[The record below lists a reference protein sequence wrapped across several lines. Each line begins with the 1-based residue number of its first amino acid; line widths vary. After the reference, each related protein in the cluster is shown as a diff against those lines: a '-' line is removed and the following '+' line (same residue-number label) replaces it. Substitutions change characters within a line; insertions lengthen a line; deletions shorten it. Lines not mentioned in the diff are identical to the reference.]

1 MVSGRRPPRP
11 AVPARKS
18 VVMTE
23 EVLALIPARGGSKGI
38 PRKNL
43 IEVGGQP
50 LIAWSIRHALESR
63 RITRVIVST
72 EDDEIASTAERW
84 GAEVP
89 FRRPSAYAGDLS
101 PDIDVFRHALEELA
115 RDGYEPDI
123 VVHLRP
129 TGPVRVV
136 HDIDEVVDVLADRPD
151 VDAVRSVSLV
161 HQTPYKM
168 WQIVDNGTMRPVVD
182 LPDLP
187 DSQSRPRQLLPMV
200 YWQNGYVDA
209 LRPRAVL
216 EKGSMWG
223 DRVLPFIVETM
234 PFELDYP
241 EDIEAVE
248 DALRMLEAGLELPKN
263 IPGRHPV

>member
-1 MVSGRRPPRP
+1 MVSGRGPPRP

-89 FRRPSAYAGDLS
+89 
-101 PDIDVFRHALEELA
+101 
-115 RDGYEPDI
+115 DG
-123 VVHLRP
+123 
-129 TGPVRVV
+129 
-136 HDIDEVVDVLADRPD
+136 
-151 VDAVRSVSLV
+151 
-161 HQTPYKM
+161 
-168 WQIVDNGTMRPVVD
+168 
-182 LPDLP
+182 
-187 DSQSRPRQLLPMV
+187 
-200 YWQNGYVDA
+200 
-209 LRPRAVL
+209 
-216 EKGSMWG
+216 
-223 DRVLPFIVETM
+223 
-234 PFELDYP
+234 
-241 EDIEAVE
+241 
-248 DALRMLEAGLELPKN
+248 
-263 IPGRHPV
+263 